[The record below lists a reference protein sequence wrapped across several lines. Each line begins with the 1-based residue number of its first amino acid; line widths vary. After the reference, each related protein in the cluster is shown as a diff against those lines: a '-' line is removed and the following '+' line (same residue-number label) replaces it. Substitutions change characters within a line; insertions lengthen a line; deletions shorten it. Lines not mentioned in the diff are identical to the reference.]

1 MDIRLENIGKRFAF
15 QTILKS
21 VNLSLRAGEAIG
33 ISGRNGAGKST
44 LLKMI
49 SGYLSPSQ
57 GNISY
62 SKEGQNIADDLWFR
76 HYVFTAPYIDLPPY
90 FTVKEL
96 LEHYRKFK
104 NVRLQNDSEFIDFC
118 ELSNIKNKRIG
129 QFSSGMQQRLS
140 LGLAF
145 NSDVDLYLLDE
156 PTSYLDTHAKEWFHQ
171 KLSEVRSKSVIIA
184 SNDHQDFSGID
195 TIYSIRE
202 KTVVVNGV

>member
-1 MDIRLENIGKRFAF
+1 MDIHLEDIGKRFAF

-21 VNLSLRAGEAIG
+21 VNLSLTSGQTIG

-49 SGYLSPSQ
+49 SGYLSPSK
-57 GNISY
+57 GIISY
-62 SKEGQNIADDLWFR
+62 AKEGQNITDDLWFL

-104 NVRLQNDSEFIDFC
+104 NVHLQNEDEFIDFC

-145 NSDVDLYLLDE
+145 NSDVELYLLDE
-156 PTSYLDTHAKEWFHQ
+156 PTSYLDAHAKEWFHQ
-171 KLSEVRSKSVIIA
+171 KLGEIRSKSIIIA
-184 SNDHQDFSGID
+184 SNDHQDFSEVD
-195 TIYSIRE
+195 TIHSIRD
-202 KTVVVNGV
+202 KTLVLNG